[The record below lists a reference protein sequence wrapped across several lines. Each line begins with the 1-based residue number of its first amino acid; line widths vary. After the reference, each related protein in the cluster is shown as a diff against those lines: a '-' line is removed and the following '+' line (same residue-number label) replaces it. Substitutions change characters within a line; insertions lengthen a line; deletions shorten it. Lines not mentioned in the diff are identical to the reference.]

1 MYHIARN
8 SKLFSFFFVVLCLF
22 ITQYT
27 FAEGIVN
34 NEVLEKAM
42 ANAKPINKD
51 ELIYDIPKIN
61 TVSLADNVEKLRE
74 TYIQRQNELTQ
85 QVEDKELT
93 VGDVFITI
101 IIPGG
106 LIYAGFKKN
115 ELEKTKDALL
125 DVTTEISELSNDLIA
140 LHTQNAA
147 NKLIL
152 VQLP

>member
-1 MYHIARN
+1 MYHITRN
-8 SKLFSFFFVVLCLF
+8 SKLFSFFFVVFCLF

-34 NEVLEKAM
+34 NEVLEKEM

-61 TVSLADNVEKLRE
+61 TVSLADDVENLRE

-85 QVEDKELT
+85 QVEDKKLT
-93 VGDVFITI
+93 VGDVVITI

-106 LIYAGFKKN
+106 LIYAGYKIHK
-115 ELEKTKDALL
+115 LEKTKDALL

-140 LHTQNAA
+140 LQTQNTA
-147 NKLIL
+147 NKLLL
-152 VQLP
+152 VQAP

>member
-8 SKLFSFFFVVLCLF
+8 SKLFSFFFVVFCLF

-147 NKLIL
+147 NTLLLAQI
-152 VQLP
+152 P